1 MDDIIQSTLM
11 FVLIVEII
19 LGCFGN
25 GFIALV
31 NCLDWVKRRQISA
44 VNQLLTAL
52 AFSRISLLLTVLTV
66 ISVSVLYSDMEV
78 TRRLIKLI
86 NFPLLFSN
94 HFSMWFAACLSLFY
108 FLKIANFSNT
118 IFVYLKTRVN
128 QVVSGTL
135 LMSLAL
141 LFLNTLLINSYIDA
155 KMGGYRGYLFNDF
168 SSNNSAEFYRVILI
182 INDGIFTS
190 IPFTFSQLT
199 FLLLIFSLWRHHKK
213 MQQHGRRGR
222 DAYANA
228 HIKALKTMITHALLC
243 AIFFLALLMQ
253 TWRTELMDIIYI
265 RLCQIAA
272 AAFPSGHS
280 CVLILG
286 NTKLRQAFLSV
297 LWWMRC
303 RLKNVHPKCF

>member
-1 MDDIIQSTLM
+1 MDDIIQSTLI
-11 FVLIVEII
+11 FIVIVEIV
-19 LGCFGN
+19 LGCLGN

-31 NCLDWVKRRQISA
+31 NCLEWVKRRKIST

-52 AFSRISLLLTVLTV
+52 AFSRIALLLTVLTAL
-66 ISVSVLYSDMEV
+66 SVSIRYSDMV
-78 TRRLIKLI
+78 MTRRVIKLI
-86 NFPLLFSN
+86 NFHLIFSN
-94 HFSMWFAACLSLFY
+94 HFSMWLAACLSLFY

-155 KMGGYRGYLFNDF
+155 QMGRYRGYLLYDF
-168 SSNNSAEFYRVILI
+168 SSNSSAEFFRAILI
-182 INDGIFTS
+182 INDGIFTT
-190 IPFTFSQLT
+190 IPFTLSQLT

-213 MQQHGRRGR
+213 MKKHGQRGR
-222 DAYANA
+222 DARANA
-228 HIKALKTMITHALLC
+228 HIKALQTMITYALLC
-243 AIFFLALLMQ
+243 AIFFLALFMQ
-253 TWRTELMDIIYI
+253 IWRTELMNIIYI

-280 CVLILG
+280 CVLIHG

-297 LWWMRC
+297 LWWVRC
-303 RLKNVHPKCF
+303 RLKDIHPMAL